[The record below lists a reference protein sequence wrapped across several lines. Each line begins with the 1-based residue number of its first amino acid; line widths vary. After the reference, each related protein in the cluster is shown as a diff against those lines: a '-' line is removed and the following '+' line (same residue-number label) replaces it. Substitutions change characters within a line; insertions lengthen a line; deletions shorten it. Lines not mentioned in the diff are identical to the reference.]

1 MQKWLP
7 FLLLAVA
14 LATPAAVR
22 GQYFGQN
29 KVQYT
34 RFDFRV
40 IETEHFDVY
49 YYEEER
55 QAAYDAARMAE
66 RSYARLSRV
75 LRHQFR
81 ERKPIILYASHSD
94 FQQTNTTSGEVGEG
108 TGGFTDF
115 LKHRNVLPFTGSY
128 ADFAHVLQHEMVHQ
142 FQYDTWAGGKA
153 GGGLQTIIA
162 VNPPLWFVEG
172 MAEYFSAGPVDPNTA
187 MWLRDAAAEGK
198 LPTIRQLETD
208 PRIFPYRFGQAIVS
222 YIGAR
227 WGDEAIGAILS
238 ASRSGSLEGA
248 FRRVIGLDFVQ
259 LGDQWRDATQKAY
272 LPLLGQQVPAS
283 QIATAVLNK
292 EQSEGTLHLAPAL
305 SPGGSR

>member
-1 MQKWLP
+1 MRRKLIPW
-7 FLLLAVA
+7 LLAAA
-14 LATPAAVR
+14 LAIPAAAQA
-22 GQYFGQN
+22 QYFGQN

-66 RSYARLSRV
+66 RSYARLSRL

-128 ADFAHVLQHEMVHQ
+128 ADFAHVLQHEMVQ
-142 FQYDTWAGGKA
+142 QLQYDT
-153 GGGLQTIIA
+153 
-162 VNPPLWFVEG
+162 
-172 MAEYFSAGPVDPNTA
+172 
-187 MWLRDAAAEGK
+187 
-198 LPTIRQLETD
+198 
-208 PRIFPYRFGQAIVS
+208 
-222 YIGAR
+222 
-227 WGDEAIGAILS
+227 
-238 ASRSGSLEGA
+238 
-248 FRRVIGLDFVQ
+248 
-259 LGDQWRDATQKAY
+259 
-272 LPLLGQQVPAS
+272 
-283 QIATAVLNK
+283 
-292 EQSEGTLHLAPAL
+292 
-305 SPGGSR
+305 